1 MSLPKVQY
9 WLYRDGP
16 GTQKCPNLCPFCKNV
31 YTGTFYCKG
40 CLMHKG
46 VVCLACAEV
55 DTKVDELLG
64 KPACLDTGEFDDAWD
79 SA

>member
-1 MSLPKVQY
+1 
-9 WLYRDGP
+9 
-16 GTQKCPNLCPFCKNV
+16 
-31 YTGTFYCKG
+31 
-40 CLMHKG
+40 MHKG